1 MARQDA
7 AAPTVDVAGAGAAAV
22 VDSTATTAN
31 IEEVSAVFNYLHSSP
46 ERLKPRGA
54 GSHSIGRLS
63 CSHSAFCTLLSSLS
77 RSRSRTFFLRLLPL
91 SPSSSH
97 THSLS
102 RSLSLSPPA
111 ILPRTSPPVPCTHTH
126 THTHTHLP
134 ADVAPQNPVLLK
146 SAVMHYKLGIKKELE
161 FVKNIMDE
169 IQAIKDE
176 EKAEVAMEVRLLRLD
191 SEIAG
196 HILRAMMLA
205 ARRAVRGILAL
216 LWGGLSDDV
225 IYRSSG
231 APCGLDDRSSRGRS
245 SGQSRRRS
253 GRR

>member
-1 MARQDA
+1 
-7 AAPTVDVAGAGAAAV
+7 
-22 VDSTATTAN
+22 
-31 IEEVSAVFNYLHSSP
+31 
-46 ERLKPRGA
+46 
-54 GSHSIGRLS
+54 
-63 CSHSAFCTLLSSLS
+63 
-77 RSRSRTFFLRLLPL
+77 
-91 SPSSSH
+91 
-97 THSLS
+97 
-102 RSLSLSPPA
+102 
-111 ILPRTSPPVPCTHTH
+111 
-126 THTHTHLP
+126 
-134 ADVAPQNPVLLK
+134 
-146 SAVMHYKLGIKKELE
+146 MHYKLGIKKELE